1 MKDDQM
7 PEELHE
13 HIVNIILL
21 IIDRVIFGYN
31 YHIGLLDQ
39 AQLLQQLQL
48 RLARLDVLKIQMSVS
63 KNLTILGKWFGE
75 KF

>member
-1 MKDDQM
+1 MK
-7 PEELHE
+7 

>member
-1 MKDDQM
+1 MKDDKM

>member
-1 MKDDQM
+1 MK
-7 PEELHE
+7 

-21 IIDRVIFGYN
+21 IIDRVIFGYK